1 MAHKG
6 RACKVFLIGTPT
18 TQEGSTFLPV
28 SSFLLSF
35 GGGADPGEELD
46 LIEDHKP
53 LFELPETPS
62 ICGKLTRMEN
72 TAAVQ
77 P

>member
-6 RACKVFLIGTPT
+6 SVGVPYWY
-18 TQEGSTFLPV
+18 TQDPRREYLPPCV
-28 SSFLLSF
+28 FLLSF
-35 GGGADPGEELD
+35 GGGVDLGEELD
-46 LIEDHKP
+46 LSENHKP
-53 LFELPETPS
+53 LFKLPETPS
-62 ICGKLTRMEN
+62 VCGKLTRMEN